1 MIGTYKDG
9 ETVTEESN
17 INVVKWTPSELEEGM
32 RFSILYEFDDATAIA
47 RYEKYLTEIVA
58 PKIPHNGKVIIQ
70 GHTDIIGE
78 IQNNQKFSLARA
90 NNVKKIL
97 ESALSNSNRSDVT
110 LEVHGLG
117 EDVAKSP
124 FGNKLPEERS
134 YNRTVVIN
142 LLPNNKAI

>member
-1 MIGTYKDG
+1 M
-9 ETVTEESN
+9 
-17 INVVKWTPSELEEGM
+17 
-32 RFSILYEFDDATAIA
+32 
-47 RYEKYLTEIVA
+47 
-58 PKIPHNGKVIIQ
+58 
-70 GHTDIIGE
+70 
-78 IQNNQKFSLARA
+78 
-90 NNVKKIL
+90 
-97 ESALSNSNRSDVT
+97 T